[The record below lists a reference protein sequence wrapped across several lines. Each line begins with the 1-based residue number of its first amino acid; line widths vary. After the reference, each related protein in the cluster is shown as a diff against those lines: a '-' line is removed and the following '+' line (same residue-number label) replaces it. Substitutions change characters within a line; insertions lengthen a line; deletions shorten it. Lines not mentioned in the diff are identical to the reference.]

1 MWLDL
6 LTGTVLVIAILQGYK
21 NGLISAVVSFMSLFI
36 GLVLAFQFA
45 GFVARQLKEH
55 TKIASH
61 WLPFIAFLAVLIGVM
76 IVLKMITGIL
86 QQSAEWLLLGWLNKL
101 LGMVLYILIYG
112 TILSAFIYFMSL
124 LGIVEKS
131 IMDASMSYSYLA
143 KWWPYSMAKLSEL
156 LPFIKQ
162 TLAQFSNQLQEKV

>member
-61 WLPFIAFLAVLIGVM
+61 FLPFISFFI
-76 IVLKMITGIL
+76 
-86 QQSAEWLLLGWLNKL
+86 
-101 LGMVLYILIYG
+101 ILIYD
-112 TILSAFIYFMSL
+112 INLFIINKKFFVTLRKITFSYFNRMTSR
-124 LGIVEKS
+124 
-131 IMDASMSYSYLA
+131 
-143 KWWPYSMAKLSEL
+143 
-156 LPFIKQ
+156 
-162 TLAQFSNQLQEKV
+162 

>member
-61 WLPFIAFLAVLIGVM
+61 FLPFISFLIVLIAVLFALRWVSAFL
-76 IVLKMITGIL
+76 
-86 QQSAEWLLLGWLNKL
+86 QQGAQWLMLGWLNKL
-101 LGMVLYILIYG
+101 LGIVLYGFIYF
-112 TILSAFIYFMSL
+112 TILSAVVYFLQL
-124 LGIVEKS
+124 LGVIEAAK
-131 IMDASMSYSYLA
+131 MKQTYSYTYLNR
-143 KWWPYSMAKLSEL
+143 WWPSLIGKMGGL

-162 TLAQFSNQLQEKV
+162 NIATFSNPLK